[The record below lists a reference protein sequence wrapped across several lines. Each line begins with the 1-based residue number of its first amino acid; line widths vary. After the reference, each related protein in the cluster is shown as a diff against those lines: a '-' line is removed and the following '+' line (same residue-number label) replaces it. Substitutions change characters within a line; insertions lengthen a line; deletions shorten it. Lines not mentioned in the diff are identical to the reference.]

1 MESLT
6 DTPPSTPYTIPKEN
20 LKTYMDLID
29 RSKSNIGRPIEE
41 ITNVEKNDSEKIDSE
56 KIDNEIKILEFLN
69 EIDNNIELLKSVL

>member
-29 RSKSNIGRPIEE
+29 RSKSNLRPPIEE
-41 ITNVEKNDSEKIDSE
+41 INVEKIAVEAKIQ
-56 KIDNEIKILEFLN
+56 EFLDG
-69 EIDNNIELLKSVL
+69 IDDSIEFLKSVL

>member
-29 RSKSNIGRPIEE
+29 RSKSNLRPPIEE
-41 ITNVEKNDSEKIDSE
+41 INVEKIDVEKIAVE
-56 KIDNEIKILEFLN
+56 AKIQEFLDG
-69 EIDNNIELLKSVL
+69 IDDSIEFLKSVL